1 MAQGSPQLDPL
12 SSCRT
17 PESCLQALAREM
29 KQNADPDRAEAM
41 ARYMKTRFRYFGIS
55 SPDRNL
61 AFKPFKKPLIVFAQK
76 GHLDTILFQ
85 SWAYDQ
91 REMQYCGMEILF
103 AARKA
108 YSAKTI
114 DLIEKLI
121 LNKSWWDTVDLLATK
136 AAGYWFTVFPEK
148 KAARIDRWIHH
159 PDLWLNRSAILH
171 QLAYKESTDFE
182 LMKKTILP
190 HIHSKEFFLRKAIGW
205 ALRQYSR
212 VNPEAVLGFV
222 KEHDDLSGLS
232 KKEALR
238 LIK

>member
-1 MAQGSPQLDPL
+1 MAQSSPKLDPQ

-17 PESCLQALAREM
+17 PESCLKAFGREM
-29 KQNADPDRAEAM
+29 KKNADPDRAEAM
-41 ARYMKTRFRYFGIS
+41 ARYMKSRFRYFGIS
-55 SPDRNL
+55 STERNL
-61 AFKPFKKPLIVFAQK
+61 VFKPFRNPLIVFAKK
-76 GHLDTILFQ
+76 GHLETIMLQ

-91 REMQYCGMEILF
+91 REMQYCGLEILF

-108 YSAKTI
+108 YSAETI

-121 LNKSWWDTVDLLATK
+121 LNKSWWDTVDLLASK
-136 AAGYWFTVFPEK
+136 AAGHWFSVYPEEK
-148 KAARIDRWIHH
+148 TARIDRWTHH
-159 PDLWLNRSAILH
+159 PDMWLNRSAILH
-171 QLAYKESTDFE
+171 QLAYKETTDFE

-212 VNPEAVLGFV
+212 VNPQAVLEFV